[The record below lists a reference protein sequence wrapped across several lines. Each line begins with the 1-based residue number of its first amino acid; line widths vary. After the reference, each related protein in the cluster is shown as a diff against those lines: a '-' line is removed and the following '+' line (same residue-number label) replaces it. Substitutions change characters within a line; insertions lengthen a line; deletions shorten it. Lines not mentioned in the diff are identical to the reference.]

1 MAPPEAV
8 TQITSA
14 ATNAGRVPAGLA
26 PAAYEVDLEPRN
38 RPFPSVDDLAGV
50 APSAEYLHWEQRSRH
65 LERQLPFRVFLEGEE
80 TTQEQLEELLQFGW
94 LVDGVRSLQIALDG
108 VTADV
113 LLEAWRIEKGFWEDL
128 RPWVEG
134 APARGAS
141 FDERQWYHRNVLSPE
156 ALAGMG
162 RACRSLGDIGMPPEL
177 VERFRE
183 RVMEEYH

>member
-1 MAPPEAV
+1 MAPPEKV
-8 TQITSA
+8 TQFPPA
-14 ATNAGRVPAGLA
+14 ATTAGRVPAGLA

-38 RPFPSVDDLAGV
+38 RPFHFVDDFASV
-50 APSAEYLHWEQRSRH
+50 APSAECLHWEQRSRQ

-94 LVDGVRSLQIALDG
+94 LMRDVQSLQIALDG
-108 VTADV
+108 VTPGV
-113 LLEAWRIEKGFWEDL
+113 LLEAWRIEKSFWEDL

-134 APARGAS
+134 APARDAS

-162 RACRSLGDIGMPPEL
+162 RACRSLGNIGMPPEL
-177 VERFRE
+177 IERFRE